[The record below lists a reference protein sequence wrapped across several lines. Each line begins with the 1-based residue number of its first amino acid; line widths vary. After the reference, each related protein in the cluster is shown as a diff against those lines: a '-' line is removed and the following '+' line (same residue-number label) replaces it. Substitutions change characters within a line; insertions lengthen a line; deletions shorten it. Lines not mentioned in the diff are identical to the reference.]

1 MKLGLVLTNDW
12 ELFGDGSGDFFEI
25 QYDPTMN
32 LLELFEKQNAK
43 VTLMAEC
50 MQQWE
55 HLKIAGEHSWAKDIA
70 NGWEEV
76 LRSAI
81 DHGSDVQL
89 HLHPQWINS
98 EYKNDK
104 WKLDMRKWSLASL
117 HTNEVSELIKKGK
130 EYLKSLLKGTDQNYQ
145 CIAFRAGSYCIQP
158 SDKVIS
164 ALIENGFQCDTSV
177 TQGLYAEGLY
187 DFRKAYSNI
196 FPWYIN
202 NDVQKKSDGKTSLIE
217 YPIFSF
223 EKLYSE
229 ALNKYAPAIN
239 NKIAFG
245 INIPND
251 EISWAKKRDHL
262 KSIRYPRE
270 NRYYKKKEKKDLKW
284 YLKKLVSKT
293 TIQLDYDYLPATL
306 FVNILNNLYNS
317 ALLDEYRELDII
329 IPVIASGHIKDVPD
343 LYNIEKILRLIN
355 EDHKDKIEFMTLTEA
370 INNYYEI
377 EKEMEVLP

>member
-70 NGWEEV
+70 SGWEEV

-89 HLHPQWINS
+89 HIHPQWIDAT
-98 EYKNDK
+98 YQDK
-104 WKLDMRKWSLASL
+104 KWNLDMSKWALSSLPEIEIS
-117 HTNEVSELIKKGK
+117 NIINNGK
-130 EYLKSLLKGTDQNYQ
+130 QYLVSLLKPINKKYE

-158 SDKVIS
+158 SDEVIP

-177 TQGLYAEGLY
+177 TKGLYAEGLY
-187 DFRKAYSNI
+187 DFRNAHSNI
-196 FPWYIN
+196 FPWFIDS
-202 NDVQKKSDGKTSLIE
+202 DVNKEATKRSSIIE
-217 YPIFSF
+217 YPIYSLT
-223 EKLYSE
+223 KQYSE
-229 ALNKYAPAIN
+229 VLNKYSTKLN
-239 NKIAFG
+239 NKILFG
-245 INIPND
+245 VDIPKD
-251 EISWAKKRDHL
+251 EIDWIEKRDAL
-262 KSIRYPRE
+262 KEIRYPRQ
-270 NRYYKKKEKKDLKW
+270 NRYYKKKEKRNLSW
-284 YLKKLVSKT
+284 YAGKILSRSA
-293 TIQLDYDYLPATL
+293 IQLDYDYLPATL
-306 FVNILNNLYNS
+306 FVKLLINLYNS
-317 ALLDEYRELDII
+317 KDLERYRSKDII

-370 INNYYEI
+370 INNYYKHK
-377 EKEMEVLP
+377 KEM